1 MCVHKACYY
10 LLLQIAS
17 SIDDF
22 IHLFFSCQTRTTNIS
37 NSTTESLHYALN
49 TSLSIS
55 TIRPKQV
62 PVGVEIAG
70 CLVEAQGCSQCGCL
84 LGTGTA
90 RQSYPGYNERKIH
103 VIVGLLATNVTDAL
117 RYSQPILRFS

>member
-1 MCVHKACYY
+1 M
-10 LLLQIAS
+10 I
-17 SIDDF
+17 
-22 IHLFFSCQTRTTNIS
+22 FSIS
-37 NSTTESLHYALN
+37 NSKTESLHYALN

-62 PVGVEIAG
+62 PVGVEIVD

-90 RQSYPGYNERKIH
+90 GQSYPGHNERKIH
-103 VIVGLLATNVTDAL
+103 FIVGLLYTNVTDAL
-117 RYSQPILRFS
+117 RYSQSMLKLSYSYATPT